1 MLHVYTNAYPKAKIY
16 KFALQGEK
24 FVLIVPARSE
34 SVAESAD
41 LRGLIAAGE
50 NNARCRTP

>member
-1 MLHVYTNAYPKAKIY
+1 MLNVYTHEHRKAKIY
-16 KFALQGEK
+16 KFRLQGVK

-41 LRGLIAAGE
+41 LRELIAAGE